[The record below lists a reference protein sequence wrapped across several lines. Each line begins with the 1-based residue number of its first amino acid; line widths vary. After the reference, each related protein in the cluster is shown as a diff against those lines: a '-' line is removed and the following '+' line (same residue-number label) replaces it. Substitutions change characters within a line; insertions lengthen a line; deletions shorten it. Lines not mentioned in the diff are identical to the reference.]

1 MQFILSDEE
10 EAKQLRKHFIVYVIP
25 MMNPDGVAYGNH
37 RCSLLGVDL
46 NRKWSNP
53 SPILQPEIFNVKNLV
68 KMVREEREIAV
79 FCDMHGH
86 FRKREPFMYCC
97 STSNE
102 QSIKYEARIK
112 NAMLRVLPLML
123 SQKNHEFSFKD
134 SYFRMEKY
142 KESSA
147 RIVLFREFNILQS
160 FTVESSFIKKVS
172 YMQDIEEEEE
182 GKEELVS
189 S

>member
-1 MQFILSDEE
+1 ML
-10 EAKQLRKHFIVYVIP
+10 
-25 MMNPDGVAYGNH
+25 NPDGVIYGNH

-53 SPILQPEIFNVKNLV
+53 SRLLHPTIYATKKLV
-68 KMVREEREIAV
+68 KMVNEDREIAV

-102 QSIKYEARIK
+102 QSIKYENRIK

-123 SQKNHEFSFKD
+123 S
-134 SYFRMEKY
+134 
-142 KESSA
+142 
-147 RIVLFREFNILQS
+147 
-160 FTVESSFIKKVS
+160 
-172 YMQDIEEEEE
+172 
-182 GKEELVS
+182 
-189 S
+189 